1 MVLSRVCHQ
10 CLSGKTLANPCLP
23 PGGSPQIRCSAKKF
37 PCSYKQGIYPQSLV
51 VAAALGTRLQQK
63 ASKSRK
69 FPVFSLISRELSV
82 EHGSRRTAP
91 TTSQSPRLSILH
103 RIRRKRP
110 NSGPGGP
117 ADQGLISPPT
127 PWRAPPC
134 SRQKHLASLV
144 RLGPADA
151 RDVIGADG
159 KPLCCQ
165 YCLNDYREFSC
176 SFLKPPRV
184 PGSHRYLW

>member
-1 MVLSRVCHQ
+1 MDQGDTPGARAQLLR
-10 CLSGKTLANPCLP
+10 ANPRAALRKSPPYPSFFVCANDRLP
-23 PGGSPQIRCSAKKF
+23 RRPTMRRGSSAGGSFNGRTTDSD
-37 PCSYKQGIYPQSLV
+37 SVY
-51 VAAALGTRLQQK
+51 LG
-63 ASKSRK
+63 SNPS
-69 FPVFSLISRELSV
+69 P
-82 EHGSRRTAP
+82 P
-91 TTSQSPRLSILH
+91 TSQSPRLSILH

-151 RDVIGADG
+151 RHVIGADG